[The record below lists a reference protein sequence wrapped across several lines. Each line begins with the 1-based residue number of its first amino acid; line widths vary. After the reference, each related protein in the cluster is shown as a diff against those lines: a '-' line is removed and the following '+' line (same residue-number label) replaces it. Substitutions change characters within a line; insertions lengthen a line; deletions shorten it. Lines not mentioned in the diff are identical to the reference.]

1 MSSSRS
7 IAAARNRRAG
17 DSSSSSSQQQSRPNT
32 SIGSSAVFSQQ
43 QQSGGMKNGRQ
54 QAPPPPQLQRSQG
67 QRASQMQP
75 AQQQAAIPARPKISV
90 SDAIGLTTLRL
101 GKVEQFI
108 MDFMESG
115 GMETVGAG
123 VGGIPENTKLV
134 DNSVLTSIINRL
146 DALEKKEMS
155 MMETIAK
162 LEKANTELTSKLD
175 ASILD
180 TNGRISD
187 IDAAFADLE
196 AKVFEGDGEGE
207 GEKQDNVEEEGQ
219 GQVQT
224 DTLAGEDLKNMV
236 QQELQGE

>member
-17 DSSSSSSQQQSRPNT
+17 DSSSSSSQQQQQSRPNT

-43 QQSGGMKNGRQ
+43 QSGGMKNVRQ

-67 QRASQMQP
+67 QRASQIQSTQP
-75 AQQQAAIPARPKISV
+75 AIPARPKISV

-108 MDFMESG
+108 MDFMEAG
-115 GMETVGAG
+115 GMETIGAG

-146 DALEKKEMS
+146 DALEKKEMA
-155 MMETIAK
+155 MIETIAK
-162 LEKANTELTSKLD
+162 LEKANTELASKLD

-196 AKVFEGDGEGE
+196 AKVFEGEGDGEGEGE
-207 GEKQDNVEEEGQ
+207 GEKQDNVEA
-219 GQVQT
+219 

>member
-43 QQSGGMKNGRQ
+43 QSGGMKNVRQ

-67 QRASQMQP
+67 QRASQMQSTQP
-75 AQQQAAIPARPKISV
+75 AIPARPKISV

-108 MDFMESG
+108 MDFMEAG

-134 DNSVLTSIINRL
+134 DNSVLTSMINRL
-146 DALEKKEMS
+146 DALEKKEKVMI
-155 MMETIAK
+155 ETIAK
-162 LEKANTELTSKLD
+162 LEKANTELASKLD

-219 GQVQT
+219 VQI

-236 QQELQGE
+236 QLELQGE